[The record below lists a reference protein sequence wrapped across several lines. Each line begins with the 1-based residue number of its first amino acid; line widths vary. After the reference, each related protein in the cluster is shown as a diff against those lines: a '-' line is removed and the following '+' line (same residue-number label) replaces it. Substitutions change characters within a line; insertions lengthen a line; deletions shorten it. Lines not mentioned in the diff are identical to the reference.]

1 MTTSTYARP
10 RTVEPPSNDKRWKI
24 IIATMRRLGYSP
36 QALIETLH
44 AVQRTFGYIDLA
56 SLEFVARSLRVPRS
70 KAYGVATFYSIFRM
84 KPEGKHTCV
93 ICLGTAC
100 YIKGA
105 AKLLEA
111 AERRAGIRIAETT
124 RDGKLSLLSARCI
137 GACGIAPAVVFDGAV
152 KGEVSPEVF
161 EEQVCKYLSEEPQ
174 E

>member
-1 MTTSTYARP
+1 MTVIYAKP
-10 RTVEPPSNDKRWKI
+10 RTLEPPSNDKRWKI

-36 QALIETLH
+36 HALIETLH

-56 SLEFVARSLRVPRS
+56 ALEFVARSLKVPLS

-105 AKLLEA
+105 AKLLET

-124 RDGKLSLLSARCI
+124 DDGKLSLLSARCI
-137 GACGIAPAVVFDGAV
+137 GACGIAPAVVFDGTV
-152 KGEVSPEVF
+152 RGEVQPENF
-161 EEQVCKYLSEEPQ
+161 DEQICKYLSEDA
-174 E
+174 